1 MAFSFSSST
10 MLVSSSIELLIVTL
24 LLFINPT
31 TIDSFAPITHIGT
44 ARTRNTH
51 TLSTYEQKDSIFRSW
66 TNNKDNS
73 HANRRTNRGDVQV
86 FIFKR
91 LFGGQGQG
99 QKDNKNDENE
109 NETKVSSVNDND
121 NADVIQQSPSKVT
134 EESTQSPTKQLSAL
148 EQAQLLRAQAERAR
162 LEAEKMDIMLT
173 LQKIEK
179 LELELEKS
187 GDINNNTNSNNDEK
201 KKKRNQDEI
210 KTQIEVLKK
219 KLNGDSSDQ
228 NQTTNN
234 RHKDN
239 EQSGESQQHQQLQ
252 QSSTIT
258 TANNSDSDSTV
269 SKNNVDSTILSV
281 IEEAKKNPQELKP
294 PTSLTTEELESRI
307 QKFND
312 APMFMKELVVNAAG
326 MQMDNLNTTALIL
339 KLDNDESV
347 YKEQQLPNKEKAVPN
362 FSQEQIDEVV
372 EAVKFVPQF
381 VKNLYGDEIKN
392 NDTAIA
398 LLMLEDEWKEG
409 KIIEMPEITQQM
421 IDNKLE
427 EVKWVPQF
435 LRGDND
441 TELALQLIKMDFKNN
456 PRKFR
461 AEVLGESETMK
472 TDSTSMGE
480 DKSSSND
487 EGFFSSSL
495 FGGSENLEK
504 TAADSL
510 VENLFPK
517 TIRRQGEEP
526 SENELKVAIAEVFA
540 KDNTWTIS
548 QPPDKVP
555 GGFIIRGYTK
565 YETGKELME
574 AIYKNLERS
583 KLGEKLSVFYIFD
596 PTPVTEEQMN
606 DGERPPVLFVTAPKV
621 VRDPEP
627 IQRSIISSLA
637 LGFVW
642 YNSLIPYLLN
652 DKYMKLA
659 DEQLAL
665 ADASMPAN
673 LDFLNDVSFPLFA
686 SILGIQV
693 AHEIAHAVAAKLNGI
708 EISFPTLVPSLES
721 GLTGAITSLQSPPK
735 DKQSLFDFAIAGP
748 LTGILVSVILM
759 YTGMFLSS
767 SMDSAAFSDLPA
779 LPLDLLRQSSLGCGI
794 INSVTPGLLSIP
806 DAAIGTKALSDI
818 NIPLHPLTIAGY
830 LGLMINAINLLP
842 LGRTDGGRISLTL
855 FGRSGTQLVNLITFI
870 GLFFGGVMGSDFFLL
885 FFSYVIF
892 FQSEPEIPQQ
902 NEVDDME
909 FSRVILATATGVL
922 TLLALIPM

>member
-1 MAFSFSSST
+1 
-10 MLVSSSIELLIVTL
+10 MLVPSGSSIELLIVTL
-24 LLFINPT
+24 LLFINPN
-31 TIDSFAPITHIGT
+31 TIDSFTPITHIGT
-44 ARTRNTH
+44 ARTRNTN
-51 TLSTYEQKDSIFRSW
+51 TLSPYEQKDSIFGRSW
-66 TNNKDNS
+66 TSNKDS
-73 HANRRTNRGDVQV
+73 YANRRTNRGDVQV

-91 LFGGQGQG
+91 LFRGQG
-99 QKDNKNDENE
+99 QKDDKNDENE
-109 NETKVSSVNDND
+109 NETKVSSVNAQ
-121 NADVIQQSPSKVT
+121 NADENSDVIQQSPNKVT
-134 EESTQSPTKQLSAL
+134 EESTHSPTKQLSAL

-187 GDINNNTNSNNDEK
+187 SEMINNTNNSNNDEK
-201 KKKRNQDEI
+201 TKKRNQDEI

-219 KLNGDSSDQ
+219 KLNSDSNDQ
-228 NQTTNN
+228 DQTTTNN
-234 RHKDN
+234 K
-239 EQSGESQQHQQLQ
+239 Q
-252 QSSTIT
+252 QSSVSA
-258 TANNSDSDSTV
+258 TAMFNNNSDSDSTV
-269 SKNNVDSTILSV
+269 SKNNIDSAILSV
-281 IEEAKKNPQELKP
+281 IEEAKKNPQEVKP

-307 QKFND
+307 HKFNN
-312 APMFMKELVVNAAG
+312 APKFMKELVVNAAG

-347 YKEQQLPNKEKAVPN
+347 YKEQQLTNKDKAVPN

-372 EAVKFVPQF
+372 EAVKYVPQF

-409 KIIEMPEITQQM
+409 KIVEMPEITQQM

-441 TELALQLIKMDFKNN
+441 TELALQLIKMDFKNS

-461 AEVLGESETMK
+461 AEVLGESENFEM
-472 TDSTSMGE
+472 DSTSMQE
-480 DKSSSND
+480 DKSSSNN

-495 FGGSENLEK
+495 FGGGSENLEK
-504 TAADSL
+504 TAADTL

-517 TIRRQGEEP
+517 TTRREGEEP
-526 SENELKVAIAEVFA
+526 SENELKIAIAEVFA
-540 KDNTWTIS
+540 KDNTWTMS
-548 QPPDKVP
+548 QQPDKVP

-583 KLGEKLSVFYIFD
+583 KLVEKLSVFYVFD

-606 DGERPPVLFVTAPKV
+606 DGDRPPVLFVTGPKV
-621 VRDPEP
+621 VRDPAP
-627 IQRSIISSLA
+627 IPRSIISSLA

-693 AHEIAHAVAAKLNGI
+693 AHELAHAVAAKLNGI

-748 LTGILVSVILM
+748 LTGIIVSVILM

-767 SMDSAAFSDLPA
+767 SMDAAAFLDLPA
-779 LPLDLLRQSSLGCGI
+779 LPLELLRQSSLGGGI

-830 LGLMINAINLLP
+830 LGLMINSINLLP
-842 LGRTDGGRISLTL
+842 LGRTDGGRVSLTL

-870 GLFFGGVMGSDFFLL
+870 GLFFGGVLGSDFLLL

-892 FQSEPEIPQQ
+892 FQSEPEIPQR
-902 NEVDDME
+902 NEVDDLD
-909 FSRVILATATGVL
+909 FSRVLLATATGVL